1 MNSFSNFALESPL
14 VRQEQKFS
22 PLPVHEPP
30 GPQVEHDQVE
40 IEYYNDVFQ
49 YWDEI
54 VEQQEKMETRSNTFI
69 NEMDLTA
76 QQGYD

>member
-1 MNSFSNFALESPL
+1 MQAGNEILQNMNSFSNFALESPL

-30 GPQVEHDQVE
+30 GPQVEYDQVE
-40 IEYYNDVFQ
+40 IEYYQDVFQ

-54 VEQQEKMETRSNTFI
+54 VE
-69 NEMDLTA
+69 
-76 QQGYD
+76 